1 MGSQSKGSVDG
12 VQSDVKVV
20 ENMETKK
27 SGVYDLLLRVLC
39 FLLTLTVTIIVAVD
53 KETKAISYASF
64 QFKATAKWEYM
75 SASVFFLVT
84 NAIGCS
90 YAATTMVI
98 STIARSS
105 GNKNLLLMI
114 TILDLVISAL
124 HFSANGA
131 AAAVGV
137 LGQKGN
143 SHVQWMKVCNVF
155 DAYCRHMTA
164 ALVLS
169 IIGSSVFLLL
179 VAHSIFKLHYNR
191 SY

>member
-1 MGSQSKGSVDG
+1 MGSQSKGSLDG
-12 VQSDVKVV
+12 VQSDVK
-20 ENMETKK
+20 
-27 SGVYDLLLRVLC
+27 
-39 FLLTLTVTIIVAVD
+39 
-53 KETKAISYASF
+53 
-64 QFKATAKWEYM
+64 FKATAKWEYM

-84 NAIGCS
+84 NAIGCT

-105 GNKNLLLMI
+105 GNKTILLMI
-114 TILDLVISAL
+114 TILDLVISGL

-131 AAAVGV
+131 AAAEGV

-169 IIGSSVFLLL
+169 IIASSVFLLL
-179 VAHSIFKLHYNR
+179 VAHSIFNLHYYR